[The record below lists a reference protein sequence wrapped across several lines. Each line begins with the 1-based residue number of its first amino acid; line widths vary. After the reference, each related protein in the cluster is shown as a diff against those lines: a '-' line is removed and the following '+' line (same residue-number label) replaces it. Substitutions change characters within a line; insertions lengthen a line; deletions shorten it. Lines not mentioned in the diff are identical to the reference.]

1 MCRFFNKIIDFCVD
15 KLTISGYNNRF
26 DICREMVYNTFI
38 GGRCMFSL
46 GDKVVY
52 PMHGAGVIETM
63 ESKEILGEVKNYYV
77 LKMPIGEMKLMIP
90 VDNVNNIGL
99 RNIIDKKS
107 VEKVYSILKQKAE
120 LNDSN
125 WNKRYRDNMIKM
137 KTGDIFEVAQ
147 VVRDLTYRDKEKGL
161 STGEKKMLVS
171 AKQMLISEI
180 SLSTD
185 LDSNGIQEYMDKIIN
200 EDALEQ

>member
-1 MCRFFNKIIDFCVD
+1 MFN
-15 KLTISGYNNRF
+15 
-26 DICREMVYNTFI
+26 
-38 GGRCMFSL
+38 L

-52 PMHGAGVIETM
+52 PMHGAGIIETV
-63 ESKEILGEVKNYYV
+63 ERKEILGVVKNYFV

-90 VDNVNNIGL
+90 VDNVDKIGL
-99 RNIIDKKS
+99 RNIIS
-107 VEKVYSILKQKAE
+107 TEAVEKVYNILKQSAE
-120 LNDSN
+120 INDSN

-171 AKQMLISEI
+171 AKQMLVSEI
-180 SLSTD
+180 ALSINAD
-185 LDSNGIQEYMDKIIN
+185 GKGIQEYLDEIIN

>member
-1 MCRFFNKIIDFCVD
+1 MFN
-15 KLTISGYNNRF
+15 
-26 DICREMVYNTFI
+26 
-38 GGRCMFSL
+38 L

-52 PMHGAGVIETM
+52 PMHGAGIIESV
-63 ESKEILGEVKNYYV
+63 ESKEILGEVKNYFV

-90 VDNVNNIGL
+90 VDNVDNIGL
-99 RNIIDKKS
+99 RDIIDK
-107 VEKVYSILKQKAE
+107 VAVDKVYEILKQAAVI
-120 LNDSN
+120 NDSN

-171 AKQMLISEI
+171 AKQMLVSEI
-180 SLSTD
+180 ALSTNKD
-185 LDSNGIQEYMDKIIN
+185 GKGIQEYLENIIN
-200 EDALEQ
+200 EYALEL

>member
-1 MCRFFNKIIDFCVD
+1 MFN
-15 KLTISGYNNRF
+15 
-26 DICREMVYNTFI
+26 
-38 GGRCMFSL
+38 L

-63 ESKEILGEVKNYYV
+63 ESKEILGEIKNYYV

-99 RNIIDKKS
+99 RNIVDKQT
-107 VEKVYSILKQKAE
+107 VEEVYNVLKQKAE
-120 LNDSN
+120 INDSN
-125 WNKRYRDNMIKM
+125 WNKRYRDNMTKM
-137 KTGDIFEVAQ
+137 KTGDIFEVAE
-147 VVRDLTYRDKEKGL
+147 VVRDLTYRDREKGL

-180 SLSTD
+180 ALSTGMG
-185 LDSNGIQEYMDKIIN
+185 SEEIQEHMDEIIN
-200 EDALEQ
+200 LDALEQL

>member
-1 MCRFFNKIIDFCVD
+1 
-15 KLTISGYNNRF
+15 
-26 DICREMVYNTFI
+26 
-38 GGRCMFSL
+38 MFSL

-52 PMHGAGVIETM
+52 PMHGAGVIETV
-63 ESKEILGEVKNYYV
+63 EKKEILGEVKNYYV

-99 RNIIDKKS
+99 RRIIDD
-107 VEKVYSILKQKAE
+107 VLVGKVYDVLRQGAV
-120 LNDSN
+120 LNESN
-125 WNKRYRDNMIKM
+125 WNKRYRDNMSKM

-147 VVRDLTYRDKEKGL
+147 VVRDLTYRDREKGL

-171 AKQMLISEI
+171 AKQMLVSEI
-180 SLSTD
+180 ALSTNND
-185 LDSNGIQEYMDKIIN
+185 GKSVQDYVDNIIN

>member
-1 MCRFFNKIIDFCVD
+1 MTLVYSQGIIFD
-15 KLTISGYNNRF
+15 LTIVVDWGILLY
-26 DICREMVYNTFI
+26 M
-38 GGRCMFSL
+38 GGNIMFNL

-52 PMHGAGVIETM
+52 PMHGAGIIETV
-63 ESKEILGEVKNYYV
+63 ERKEILGVVKNYFV

-90 VDNVNNIGL
+90 VDNVDKIGL
-99 RNIIDKKS
+99 RNIIS
-107 VEKVYSILKQKAE
+107 TEAVEKVYNILKQSAE
-120 LNDSN
+120 INDSN

-171 AKQMLISEI
+171 AKQMLVSEI
-180 SLSTD
+180 ALSINAD
-185 LDSNGIQEYMDKIIN
+185 GKGIQEYLDEIIN

>member
-1 MCRFFNKIIDFCVD
+1 MFN
-15 KLTISGYNNRF
+15 
-26 DICREMVYNTFI
+26 
-38 GGRCMFSL
+38 L

-52 PMHGAGVIETM
+52 PMHGAGVIETV
-63 ESKEILGEVKNYYV
+63 EQKEILGEIKSYYV
-77 LKMPIGEMKLMIP
+77 LKMPVGEMKLMIP

-99 RNIIDKKS
+99 RNVIDEEVVES
-107 VEKVYSILKQKAE
+107 VYDILRQSAV

-125 WNKRYRDNMIKM
+125 WNKRFRDNMIKM

-147 VVRDLTYRDKEKGL
+147 VVRDLTYRDRERGL

-180 SLSTD
+180 ALSTNKD
-185 LDSNGIQEYMDKIIN
+185 GKGIQEFLDNIIN
-200 EDALEQ
+200 EDALKQ

>member
-1 MCRFFNKIIDFCVD
+1 MFN
-15 KLTISGYNNRF
+15 
-26 DICREMVYNTFI
+26 
-38 GGRCMFSL
+38 L

-52 PMHGAGVIETM
+52 PMHGAGVIETV
-63 ESKEILGEVKNYYV
+63 ERKEILGEVKSYFV

-99 RNIIDKKS
+99 RNIIGIDA
-107 VEKVYSILKQKAE
+107 VEKVYDILKQGAE
-120 LNDSN
+120 INDSN

-137 KTGDIFEVAQ
+137 KTGDIFEVAE
-147 VVRDLTYRDKEKGL
+147 VVRDLTYRDREKGL

-171 AKQMLISEI
+171 AKQMLVSEI
-180 SLSTD
+180 ALSINA
-185 LDSNGIQEYMDKIIN
+185 DSNGIQEYLDKIIN

>member
-1 MCRFFNKIIDFCVD
+1 MFN
-15 KLTISGYNNRF
+15 
-26 DICREMVYNTFI
+26 
-38 GGRCMFSL
+38 L

-52 PMHGAGVIETM
+52 PMHGAGVIETL
-63 ESKEILGEVKNYYV
+63 ESKEILGEVKSYYV

-99 RNIIDKKS
+99 RNIIDKS
-107 VEKVYSILKQKAE
+107 LVEGVYDILKQAAV

-125 WNKRYRDNMIKM
+125 WNKRYRDNMVKM

-147 VVRDLTYRDKEKGL
+147 VVRDLTYRDREKGL

-171 AKQMLISEI
+171 AKQMLVSEI
-180 SLSTD
+180 SLSMD
-185 LDSNGIQEYMDKIIN
+185 ADSNGIQEYLESIIN
-200 EDALEQ
+200 KDALN

>member
-1 MCRFFNKIIDFCVD
+1 MFN
-15 KLTISGYNNRF
+15 
-26 DICREMVYNTFI
+26 
-38 GGRCMFSL
+38 L

-52 PMHGAGVIETM
+52 PMHGAGVIETL
-63 ESKEILGEVKNYYV
+63 ESKEILGEVKSYYV

-99 RNIIDKKS
+99 RNIIDKS
-107 VEKVYSILKQKAE
+107 LVEGVYGILKQAAV

-125 WNKRYRDNMIKM
+125 WNKRFRDNMIKM

-171 AKQMLISEI
+171 AKQMLVSEI
-180 SLSTD
+180 SLSTES
-185 LDSNGIQEYMDKIIN
+185 DSTGIQEYLDNIIN
-200 EDALEQ
+200 EDALNS

>member
-1 MCRFFNKIIDFCVD
+1 MFN
-15 KLTISGYNNRF
+15 
-26 DICREMVYNTFI
+26 
-38 GGRCMFSL
+38 L

-63 ESKEILGEVKNYYV
+63 ESREILGEIKNYYV

-99 RNIIDKKS
+99 RNIVDKQT
-107 VEKVYSILKQKAE
+107 VEEVYKVLRQKAE
-120 LNDSN
+120 INESN
-125 WNKRYRDNMIKM
+125 WNKRYRDNMAKM
-137 KTGDIFEVAQ
+137 KTGDIFEVAE
-147 VVRDLTYRDKEKGL
+147 VVRDLTYRDREKGL

-180 SLSTD
+180 TLST
-185 LDSNGIQEYMDKIIN
+185 GMGTEEIQEQN
-200 EDALEQ
+200 LLRHNQLNR

>member
-1 MCRFFNKIIDFCVD
+1 
-15 KLTISGYNNRF
+15 
-26 DICREMVYNTFI
+26 
-38 GGRCMFSL
+38 MFKL

-63 ESKEILGEVKNYYV
+63 EQKEILGEVKKYYV

-99 RNIIDKKS
+99 RNIIDTEA
-107 VEKVYSILKQKAE
+107 VEKVYKILKQSAE

-125 WNKRYRDNMIKM
+125 WNKRYRDNMVKM
-137 KTGDIFEVAQ
+137 KTGDIFEVAK
-147 VVRDLTYRDKEKGL
+147 VVRDLTFRDREKGL

-171 AKQMLISEI
+171 AKQMLVSEI
-180 SLSTD
+180 ALSTNKD
-185 LDSNGIQEYMDKIIN
+185 GKNIQDYLDNIIN
-200 EDALEQ
+200 EDALKQ

>member
-1 MCRFFNKIIDFCVD
+1 
-15 KLTISGYNNRF
+15 
-26 DICREMVYNTFI
+26 
-38 GGRCMFSL
+38 MFKL

-63 ESKEILGEVKNYYV
+63 ESKEILGVVKSYYV

-99 RNIIDKKS
+99 RNIIEQEQVD
-107 VEKVYSILKQKAE
+107 KVYEILRQGAV

-125 WNKRYRDNMIKM
+125 WNKRYRDNLVKM
-137 KTGDIFEVAQ
+137 KTGDIYAVAQ
-147 VVRDLTYRDKEKGL
+147 VVRDLTYRDREKGL

-180 SLSTD
+180 ALSTD
-185 LDSNGIQEYMDKIIN
+185 SDGKGISDFLDNIIN
-200 EDALEQ
+200 EDALTQEDNVL

>member
-1 MCRFFNKIIDFCVD
+1 
-15 KLTISGYNNRF
+15 
-26 DICREMVYNTFI
+26 
-38 GGRCMFSL
+38 MFSL

-63 ESKEILGEVKNYYV
+63 ESKEILGEIRNYFV

-99 RNIIDKKS
+99 RSIIDKQT
-107 VEKVYSILKQKAE
+107 VEEVYKVLKQEAE
-120 LNDSN
+120 INDSN
-125 WNKRYRDNMIKM
+125 WNKRYRDNMTKM
-137 KTGDIFEVAQ
+137 KTGDIFEVAE
-147 VVRDLTYRDKEKGL
+147 VVRDLTYRDREKGL

-180 SLSTD
+180 TLSTGM
-185 LDSNGIQEYMDKIIN
+185 DSEEIQEYMDEIIN
-200 EDALEQ
+200 LDALEQ